1 MKKSLPILSV
11 AGIALLLAC
20 ASCSDDVV
28 NQGITLPEG
37 VPSEVT
43 LGYDNEIKT
52 IPVNAAGDWKAT
64 VVYDGVSDPE
74 ETVEWLGLL
83 SDSGS
88 ESDAIHYVA
97 DANNTPDFRSAR
109 IILECGDDRLE
120 YKVSQQPVGYGD
132 DNADL
137 DMSMFGFRIP
147 LGYGIR
153 MRQPNSG
160 SGKVSN
166 VLLNQVFV
174 LDAMHDPD
182 PLKQTLMKDFSLN
195 PQNYVRVDTTTDAKM
210 EVIRQEA
217 AEEATRQIGA
227 NLKVTVAYGLFKLN
241 LNGDFRMFG
250 SSTDSTYCYSAM
262 STPNKGAFTMN
273 EGAIDFDLMKL
284 QPDPADNP
292 TVAKN
297 KKSAELL
304 MLSNNFIKLRDAIEE
319 CVAKDEKYDKET
331 KNTLFRKLKA
341 LDNSFG
347 PAYIRTAEVGASAEL
362 TYNFARKEGT
372 DTLKIHGD
380 LTLGLNSLLSLDV
393 SASADY
399 DNYMKSH
406 LEEASFRY
414 RIKGGDPDVAC
425 QMGENL
431 AGLMNADTK
440 ISPEIVT
447 QKLNDWAKTVRM
459 GNVTCLSYYPTPIW
473 TLFSDDAAEEVM
485 HYFWDAYPN
494 NPDGG
499 CPYTFDVQLQI
510 ENKNGG
516 Y

>member
-1 MKKSLPILSV
+1 MKKSLPILSG
-11 AGIALLLAC
+11 AGVALLLTC

-28 NQGITLPEG
+28 NNGITLPDG

-43 LGYDNEIKT
+43 LGYDNEIKS
-52 IPVNAAGDWKAT
+52 IPVNASGDWKAS

-83 SDSGS
+83 SDSGRDS
-88 ESDAIHYVA
+88 STIHYVA

-166 VLLNQVFV
+166 VLLSQVFV
-174 LDAMHDPD
+174 LDAMHKPD
-182 PLKQTLMKDFSLN
+182 TLKQRLMKAFNLN

-210 EVIRQEA
+210 EVIHQEA
-217 AEEATRQIGA
+217 AEEASRQIGA

-262 STPNKGAFTMN
+262 STPNKGSFAMN
-273 EGAIDFDLMKL
+273 EGAIDFDLINL
-284 QPDPADNP
+284 EPASSD
-292 TVAKN
+292 TEAVAKD
-297 KKSAELL
+297 KKRAELL
-304 MLSNNFIKLRDAIEE
+304 VLSNNFIKLRDAIEE

-347 PAYIRTAEVGASAEL
+347 PAYIRTADVGASAEL

-393 SASADY
+393 AASADY

-414 RIKGGDPDVAC
+414 RIKGGDSDVAY

-440 ISPEIVT
+440 ITPEIVT
-447 QKLNDWAKTVRM
+447 QTLNDWAKTVRM

-473 TLFSDDAAEEVM
+473 TLFSDKAAEEVM

-510 ENKNGG
+510 ENENGG